1 MPDEEFED
9 TVTVF
14 APLSVATPAII
25 AHKSANVKKG
35 FDSFMLVGFYDY

>member
-14 APLSVATPAII
+14 APLSVATHASIV
-25 AHKSANVKKG
+25 HKSANVKR
-35 FDSFMLVGFYDY
+35 DLILFMLVGFYD